1 MAHDETPRNQP
12 LTARPRHAGR
22 LLGRRDQEH
31 LEEAGRTE
39 TDHAV
44 LDRLVGIERVLSAM
58 SEMVVTRQ
66 RRVLWSGT
74 ALIGPTG
81 VWHRRL
87 PSGSRAIFVMNFSGN
102 GLVTVASGAPLGAA
116 PGPGGGTHNCPAG
129 VAAVFNADT
138 DDWTLYGTPGNAV
151 DVQIFSIPITPTAS
165 GNI

>member
-1 MAHDETPRNQP
+1 MVHEEIPQGRP
-12 LTARPRHAGR
+12 LTDRPRHAGR
-22 LLGRRDQEH
+22 ILSRRDQEH
-31 LEEAGRTE
+31 LEDRSHLE
-39 TDHAV
+39 TDPAV
-44 LDRLVGIERVLSAM
+44 LDRLVGIERILTAVGEL
-58 SEMVVTRQ
+58 VVTQR

-74 ALIGPTG
+74 ALIGETG

-87 PSGSRAIFVMNFSGN
+87 PVGSRAIFVINYSGN
-102 GLVTVASGAPLGAA
+102 GNVTVASGAPLGAA

-165 GNI
+165 GDI